1 MKTKE
6 QKRQEANQRHHDHL
20 KRILKVGGVGGLGLG
35 YLQKRLVELDSKPG
49 KCEAERVRIEKAIYK
64 LQEAEKQSKM
74 SVKELKSESKKSK
87 GGK

>member
-6 QKRQEANQRHHDHL
+6 QKRSEATQRHHDHL
-20 KRILKVGGVGGLGLG
+20 KRILKVGGLG